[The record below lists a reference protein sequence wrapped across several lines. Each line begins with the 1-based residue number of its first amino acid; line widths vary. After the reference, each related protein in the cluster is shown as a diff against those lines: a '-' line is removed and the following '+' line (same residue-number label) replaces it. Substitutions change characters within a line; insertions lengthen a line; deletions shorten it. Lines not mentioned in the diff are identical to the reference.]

1 MERTNLLLG
10 ECTNDSMQNST
21 IVEENEILRVPDTY
35 IHQHLYPSQPSDRRT
50 SHADKSSSAQLLAAA
65 SCTQV
70 HGLL

>member
-35 IHQHLYPSQPSDRRT
+35 KHQHLYPS
-50 SHADKSSSAQLLAAA
+50 
-65 SCTQV
+65 
-70 HGLL
+70 